1 MPLGLVA
8 QRSRRLFA
16 QNNRQRGSSKW
27 LRAHVPQALLPACF
41 PNAARGCK

>member
-8 QRSRRLFA
+8 QCSRRLFA

-27 LRAHVPQALLPACF
+27 LRAHMPQASLLACF
-41 PNAARGCK
+41 PNTARGGK